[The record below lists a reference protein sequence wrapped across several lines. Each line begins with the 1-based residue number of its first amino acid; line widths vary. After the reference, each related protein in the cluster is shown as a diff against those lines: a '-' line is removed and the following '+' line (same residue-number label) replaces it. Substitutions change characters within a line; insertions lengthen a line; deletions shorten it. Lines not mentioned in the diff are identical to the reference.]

1 MKILLPD
8 FLRGLVSSIM
18 YMLLLFTLTKSKL
31 AGRRKT
37 ILFMTLAFATNIGS
51 AIWFYIQGDLTGL
64 SRFTLLLFIVVA
76 IILKPLTK
84 LSIMQWS
91 FTFLTSVNIAMMI
104 IALSFYLGRLFPTP
118 EYPHIVFR
126 FVLYLLVI
134 HLFKRYFLNAY
145 QSVVKNWPSFSILM
159 MFIFLNL
166 AYYFF
171 VTDDIKLSL
180 DQNRLPILLLT
191 ALSLAAY
198 GTIFYSLNKL
208 ASLYTLEKENQ
219 MIHQE
224 SEKLQVAAAQME
236 KYAKYDM
243 LTGLPNRRFFFER
256 LESIA
261 VQYKKETHISAI
273 LFIDLDAFKE
283 INDTHGHEGGDSVLV
298 AIGNRLMQ
306 CVRETDFVARL
317 GGDEFAV
324 IVHDIEDHLHVE
336 HLAQRILAAIQEP
349 IILGAESCTANASI
363 GIAFHPDA
371 GQDSET
377 LLRNADAAMYA
388 VKRRGKGGVCIFG
401 NCKERE

>member
-118 EYPHIVFR
+118 EYPHIIFR

-208 ASLYTLEKENQ
+208 ASLYALEKENQ
-219 MIHQE
+219 KIHEE
-224 SEKLQVAAAQME
+224 SGRLQAAALE
-236 KYAKYDM
+236 LERYAKFDM
-243 LTGLPNRRFFFER
+243 LTNLPNRRFFFEH
-256 LESIA
+256 LEA
-261 VQYKKETHISAI
+261 LVAKQVKEIRISAV
-273 LFIDLDAFKE
+273 LFIDLDEFKA
-283 INDTHGHEGGDSVLV
+283 INDTYGHDVGDAVLIAV
-298 AIGNRLMQ
+298 GNRLSR

-324 IVHDIEDHLHVE
+324 VLHDIEEREHVKN
-336 HLAQRILAAIQEP
+336 LAQRMHAAILEDIQVGTQ
-349 IILGAESCTANASI
+349 ICTVNASI
-363 GIAFHPDA
+363 GVAFITE
-371 GQDSET
+371 SEKNSEA
-377 LLRNADAAMYA
+377 LLRNADAAMYEI
-388 VKRRGKGGVCIFG
+388 KRKGKGGVCMFG
-401 NCKERE
+401 DCQAQN